1 MADNQFAGLDD
12 AVSSVMQQEKSS
24 TAMQIRNNL
33 QSSVTQNPDQ
43 AAHYQHLAKFVGVPV
58 ETVQQDPDIIKQQ
71 AANMQVDADA
81 LANQTP
87 QVAKYLTDQNNS
99 AKSHDD
105 IPSLA
110 GMETAVKGLPAPTS
124 PAPSFGDKAM
134 DFVKDNFKS
143 LVSAP
148 GSVSAPMEL
157 LKGLGGAFN
166 KAAGSVNMVL
176 GAAPTLYDKAASLLT
191 GKQQT
196 DASDAWFQRFVDPR
210 LNAQP
215 AFDPDQN
222 ASFAGKAANTAG
234 NLLGMLSQIVLTGP
248 AGEAAPAA
256 TSVPE
261 LLGQVAT
268 HGAKSMAFPAISD
281 SVATANKVYQ
291 DTGDAGQAIRAAQM
305 QYATTTLGG
314 MVPLS
319 APGGLA
325 ARLAGGFAS
334 GVATGELSRTGMN
347 MVLPPSM
354 QQPFDFESLVLSGM
368 AGAGMGGVMGPRGEP
383 AYHDVLRQT
392 YAEAD
397 KAEQSQQGMQS
408 LQALGEMATASKTR
422 TRDPEAF
429 RQLVQDMTENGNL
442 QDVYISADKLGEVLN
457 QSGVSVDQLAK
468 TMPEVAEQLHEA
480 NMTNG
485 DVRIPVEDY
494 ATHIAGG
501 PVDAALMPHLK
512 IDPDGMTYQE
522 GQDYF
527 SKQKESMQTQ
537 ADQIVADKQ
546 ADDAKQADAQDVHDK
561 ILDQLNTLG
570 RFNPEVNKS
579 YASLISEFFKTQGER
594 SGMTPRELFD
604 ISGLNVK
611 GERIGDGLNQGPTLA
626 DVKAAWDASGIK
638 SNISEGNDRIT
649 LSKIIVP
656 EGERGTGKGTEAMQ
670 SLVDYADAVG
680 KHVVLSPSSDFGGNK
695 KQLTDFYKRFGFVEN
710 KGKNRA
716 FTTTES
722 MYRTAPGKVLH
733 QDNRGAFDPETST
746 LALLKAAD
754 LSTFLHESGH
764 FFLEAS
770 MNMAARPEATEGM
783 RSDMGT
789 LLDHFGIK
797 GTDGRTPLEQWHEMT
812 LDEKRESHENFARG
826 FEKYLMQG
834 KAPTLELQ
842 SMFSRF
848 RSWLLNIYKS
858 LSGLDVKLAPEVR
871 GVMDRMLASDEAIK
885 EAEQTRK
892 YKLVFDTPEAAKVSL
907 EQFNAYENLG
917 KEATDQAIADMTS
930 RSMQD
935 MQWASNA
942 KSKVLKDLQKE
953 AAGKRKVIQIEVTK
967 EVMAQ
972 PVEQA
977 RSYMKSGK
985 LFDADG
991 NELPDTR
998 PLGAP
1003 RIKLD
1008 LADLKSMYPEGAL
1021 GNPDLTKIRNLTGK
1035 DGLHPDIV
1043 ADMFGIADGHE
1054 LIRQLTEAEPPKEMI
1069 ERLTNQQMLE
1079 RHGELTDAQS
1089 IESAAEAAIHN
1100 EARAKFMA
1108 TGLKIL
1114 SKSPIPAREL
1124 AKAAKEAAEAAI
1136 AAKRVRDLRPAQ
1148 YLAAESRSNADAI
1161 KNATKDPQ
1169 VAVQAQRAAL
1179 LNNRLFKAA
1188 SDAVTEI
1195 QKQLTYLGKFDK
1207 ASVRDKID
1215 LEYRDQIDAL
1225 LDRYDLRKS
1234 VTGEALDKREALM
1247 SFVERMAAQGYEPQI
1262 PEKLLN
1268 EAQRQHYK
1276 DMTVEE
1282 FKGLVDAVKSIDH
1295 LGRLKN
1301 TLLDGK
1307 EAKNLAMLATEA
1319 KETMAQ
1325 LPQREAETNRGL
1337 NSIETKWLSAKS
1349 AGRSLQAALLK
1360 MEQMMDWL
1368 DNRNPNGVLNRVV
1381 FRRIADA
1388 GVKEYDL
1395 QAKVKAGIDDLMSK
1409 HLHDVTKDG
1418 SRIYD
1423 APGLI
1428 DGLTG
1433 EGQKF
1438 TKKEMLALAGN
1449 MGNDSNVAKLVK
1461 GEGWD
1466 EAAVWDFLHK
1476 NMGKADW
1483 DFVAGLGKTLESLWP
1498 EKLEMSRRL
1507 GNTNPDKIAPRAF
1520 DTPHGRYEGWYWPM
1534 IYDPARSQDAAER
1547 GARAADQMFENT
1559 YTRATTDTGSMNT
1572 RNENYARPLLLSLD
1586 TIPRVIKDEI
1596 HDIAYREA
1604 IIDADK
1610 FISNGTVRKSI
1621 ISALSQEHYDQ
1632 LRPWLQSIANDRKV
1646 DMQALKWFDQLAHGA
1661 RTRST
1666 IVGLGYRI
1674 STMLVH
1680 GSSAAAESIAEV
1692 GPGWFGKGLA
1702 DFANPAQ
1709 WTANRDFIFERS
1721 GEMRNRMNEVDRDV
1735 REHLREIDLR
1745 LMDTTTGIVA
1755 RGTDLMKA
1763 HAYQGIA
1770 MLDMA
1775 SALPTWMGAYH
1786 KGMAPAEQGGKGMS
1800 EADAVYFA
1808 DKTVRNAHGGTGVKD
1823 MAAIQRGPEFLKLFT
1838 MFYTFWNHNVNRLMD
1853 TARMAKELPDT
1864 YRTGMPGEFRG
1875 DLGTVIMRTLI
1886 YTLGIQAMHSMLH
1899 PSKDDQG
1906 DTNWL
1911 AWAGKEFTAAAF
1923 SGIPVLRDLSAHYLT
1938 GKDYSAT
1945 PAASMVSAIG
1955 NSGSDA
1961 MNAMAGHEVSEKWVK
1976 HSVTTAGYV
1985 FGLPLGQAAS
1995 ATQFLWDVGA
2005 GHQSP
2010 QDISDW
2016 WRGVMHGDMQ
2026 KH

>member
-12 AVSSVMQQEKSS
+12 AVSSVMQQDRGS

-43 AAHYQHLAKFVGVPV
+43 AAHYQHLAKFVGVPI
-58 ETVQQDPDIIKQQ
+58 ETVQQDPDVVRQQ
-71 AANMQVDADA
+71 AANKQFDADA
-81 LANQTP
+81 LTTQAP
-87 QVAKYLTDQNNS
+87 QVAKYLTDPNNS

-105 IPSLA
+105 IPPLA
-110 GMETAVKGLPAPTS
+110 GMEAAVKALPAPNS
-124 PAPSFGDKAM
+124 PAPSFGEKAL
-134 DFVKDNFKS
+134 DFVTENFKS

-166 KAAGSVNMVL
+166 KAAGSVNVVL

-191 GKQQT
+191 GKQQS
-196 DASDAWFQRFVDPR
+196 DASDAWFRRFVDPS
-210 LNAQP
+210 LNTQP

-222 ASFAGKAANTAG
+222 ASFTGKAANTAG

-248 AGEAAPAA
+248 AGETAPAA
-256 TSVPE
+256 ASVPE

-268 HGAKSMAFPAISD
+268 HGTKSMAFPAISD

-334 GVATGELSRTGMN
+334 GAATGEISRTGMN
-347 MVLPPSM
+347 MVLPASM

-392 YAEAD
+392 YAEAN

-442 QDVYISADKLGEVLN
+442 QDVYVSADKLGEVLN

-527 SKQKESMQTQ
+527 AKQKESMQAQ
-537 ADQIVADKQ
+537 ADQIVTDKQ
-546 ADDAKQADAQDVHDK
+546 ADEAKQADAQDVHDK
-561 ILDQLNTLG
+561 ILGQLNTLG

-611 GERIGDGLNQGPTLA
+611 GEDIAGALKQDT
-626 DVKAAWDASGIK
+626 AAK
-638 SNISEGNDRIT
+638 
-649 LSKIIVP
+649 
-656 EGERGTGKGTEAMQ
+656 
-670 SLVDYADAVG
+670 
-680 KHVVLSPSSDFGGNK
+680 
-695 KQLTDFYKRFGFVEN
+695 
-710 KGKNRA
+710 
-716 FTTTES
+716 
-722 MYRTAPGKVLH
+722 
-733 QDNRGAFDPETST
+733 RGAFDPETST

-770 MNMAARPEATEGM
+770 MNMAARQEATEGM
-783 RSDMGT
+783 RADMGT
-789 LLDHFGIK
+789 LLDRFGIK
-797 GTDGRTPLEQWHEMT
+797 GSDGRTPLEQWHEMT

-826 FEKYLMQG
+826 FEKYLMEG

-858 LSGLDVKLAPEVR
+858 LSGLNVELAPEVR

-930 RSMQD
+930 RSMKD

-942 KSKVLKDLQKE
+942 KSKALKDLQKE
-953 AAGKRKVIQIEVTK
+953 AAGKRKVIQEQVTK

-977 RSYMKSGK
+977 RSYLRNGK
-985 LFDADG
+985 LFDAAG

-998 PLGAP
+998 PLGSP
-1003 RIKLD
+1003 RVKLD

-1035 DGLHPDIV
+1035 EGLHPDIV
-1043 ADMFGIADGHE
+1043 ADMFGISDGHE
-1054 LIRQLTEAEPPKEMI
+1054 LVRQLTEAEPTKDVI
-1069 ERLTNQQMLE
+1069 ERLTDQQMLE

-1089 IESAAEAAIHN
+1089 IERAAEAAIHN

-1124 AKAAKEAAEAAI
+1124 AKAAKEAADAAI

-1161 KNATKDPQ
+1161 KNAAKDPQ
-1169 VAVQAQRAAL
+1169 AAVQAQRAAL
-1179 LNNRLFKAA
+1179 LNNRLFKSA
-1188 SDAVTEI
+1188 SDAVAEI

-1225 LDRYDLRKS
+1225 LDRYDLRQS
-1234 VTGEALDKREALM
+1234 VTGAALDKREALT

-1295 LGRLKN
+1295 LGRLKT
-1301 TLLDGK
+1301 TLLDGR
-1307 EAKNLAMLATEA
+1307 EAKNIDMLATEA
-1319 KETMAQ
+1319 KETMAE

-1337 NSIETKWLSAKS
+1337 NAIEAKWLGVKS

-1360 MEQMMDWL
+1360 MEQMIDWL

-1418 SRIYD
+1418 DRIYE

-1449 MGNDSNVAKLVK
+1449 MGNDSNVAKLIK
-1461 GEGWD
+1461 GEGWS

-1534 IYDPARSQDAAER
+1534 IYDPARSQDVAER

-1692 GPGWFGKGLA
+1692 GPVWFGKGLA
-1702 DFANPAQ
+1702 DFANPTQ
-1709 WTANRDFIFERS
+1709 WTANRNFIFERS

-1745 LMDTTTGIVA
+1745 LMDTTTGMVA

-1786 KGMAPAEQGGKGMS
+1786 KGMASESQGGKGMS

-1853 TARMAKELPDT
+1853 TARLAKDLPET
-1864 YRTGMPGEFRG
+1864 YRTGAPGEFRG
-1875 DLGTVIMRTLI
+1875 DLGLVIMRTLI

-1923 SGIPVLRDLSAHYLT
+1923 SGIPILRDLSAHYLT

-1945 PAASMVSAIG
+1945 PAASMVAAIG

-1961 MNAMAGHEVSEKWVK
+1961 MNAMAGREVSEKWVK
-1976 HSVTTAGYV
+1976 HSVTTAGYA

-2005 GHQSP
+2005 GSQSP

-2016 WRGVMHGDMQ
+2016 WRGIMHGDMR